1 MTEVIIAVVSQA
13 AITVGAVVVF
23 CIRVEHRL
31 TVIETELSVLKRQI
45 NRNSEILEN
54 IERKE

>member
-1 MTEVIIAVVSQA
+1 MTDVIIAVISQA
-13 AITVGAVVVF
+13 AITVGAVMVF

-31 TVIETELSVLKRQI
+31 TVIETELGVLKNQI
-45 NRNSEILEN
+45 NRNSQILEK